1 MAEAK
6 KKSAPGNITVIKV
19 PEEKQFS
26 WDDLTQEEIEQEQQ
40 KRLEAKRKAA
50 E

>member
-6 KKSAPGNITVIKV
+6 KKSAPGNIKV
-19 PEEKQFS
+19 MEAPEEKQFS
-26 WDDLTQEEIEQEQQ
+26 WDDLTQEELEQEMQ